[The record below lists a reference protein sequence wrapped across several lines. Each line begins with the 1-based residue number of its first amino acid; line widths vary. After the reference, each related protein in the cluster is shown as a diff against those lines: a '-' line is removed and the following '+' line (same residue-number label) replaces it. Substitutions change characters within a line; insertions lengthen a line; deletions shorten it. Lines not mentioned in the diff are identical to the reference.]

1 MAVVTEKVDERI
13 LRLLGLEF
21 VFDLDYGTYLSL
33 INGAIVAGK
42 NRLPAEELALL
53 SNEKKRIRSKQ
64 GRFKPK
70 KQKITADKI
79 ATTKFLKPSV
89 QPISSP
95 LVAPSQV
102 QAPQV
107 QSVDLSPLQEP
118 LDSIKNTLSEF
129 LRFRKGSDE
138 QERRGYE
145 AQRRAKG
152 EALLEN
158 TQKGMSAVSNAVQTF
173 ISPFQGIMDRIWR
186 FIFFTLLGRTFTQL
200 IDWFKDPNNIK
211 KVETLQRFFKDWW
224 PTLLGAAVLF
234 FTPFGRFV
242 RGVLRIV
249 GGLTG
254 KLVAQIPKIGGA
266 INALRLVVARH
277 PLLASLAIGS
287 AAVAGAVTYFNQQ
300 QQKEAESP
308 EEVDAQQQVQ
318 QFSSGGSVLKSLF
331 GINQV
336 SPYTQLFGYGGI
348 TNDTG
353 QRVSGFGPDTQL
365 IAAQPGE
372 IVINKRTVDA
382 VGADTFLT
390 MNRYYGGPG
399 ANQPKMGRM
408 FNTGG
413 QVPKYGES
421 LKYRSPI
428 PGYPNYQQPKD
439 KYGAFY
445 AKIYRLA
452 KAYGDLFP
460 EVTAAQAA
468 EKSGYGSS
476 HLAKKAN
483 NLFGQDAPKGVA
495 GYKYMD
501 PVEGREHN
509 AMMFKSLEESVAYR
523 VRKWKKHYG
532 GAQTPEQAIINI
544 AKSGYNPHAPYPG
557 KIISLMREQ
566 GIEPNLPNPL
576 RSSAAAKPKP
586 KNEKEKQK
594 ESDPQRPW
602 YDPFGWF
609 GGAAGAVQKKKD
621 GGIFNIT
628 NNTGFDIPSWAFSG
642 AGIDSQFVPLAL
654 QPGEQGGILTKKAV
668 ENGAVPAFENL
679 LAQFDPNS
687 NPAKSLNY
695 RADPKIPEIKPLNK
709 ENGGVTYLPD
719 IVQSASGGTG
729 GAGGGG
735 GPQVPLFSA
744 ISPKSARATQ
754 IVIYGIKSV

>member
-1 MAVVTEKVDERI
+1 MPTVTEKVDERI

-21 VFDLDYGTYLSL
+21 VFDLDYGTYVSL
-33 INGAIVAGK
+33 LNGAIVAGK
-42 NRLPAEELALL
+42 NKLPAEELALL
-53 SNEKKRIRSKQ
+53 SNEKKRIARKQ

-95 LVAPSQV
+95 LAAPSQV

-118 LDSIKNTLSEF
+118 LESIKNTLSQF
-129 LRFRKGSDE
+129 LSFRKGSDE

-145 AQRRAKG
+145 AQRRSKR
-152 EALLEN
+152 EAILEN

-186 FIFFTLLGRTFTQL
+186 FIFFTLLGRAFTQL
-200 IDWFKDPNNIK
+200 IGWFSDPNNIK
-211 KVETLQRFFKDWW
+211 KVQTLQRFFKDWW

-234 FTPFGRFV
+234 FTPFGRLV
-242 RGVLRIV
+242 RTVLRIV

-254 KLVAQIPKIGGA
+254 RLVAQIPKIGGA
-266 INALRLVVARH
+266 INALRLVMARH
-277 PLLASLAIGS
+277 PLLAGLAIGT
-287 AAVAGAVTYFNQQ
+287 AAVAGAAAYFNQQ

-308 EEVDAQQQVQ
+308 EEVDAQQQVER
-318 QFSSGGSVLKSLF
+318 FSSGGSILRSLF

-336 SPYTQLFGYGGI
+336 NPYTQLFGYGGI

-382 VGADTFLT
+382 VGAGTFLD

-413 QVPKYGES
+413 QVEGVENKPS
-421 LKYRSPI
+421 LINPRAIYIYNRLISNGLSPTAAKGIVSNIGVETNYTYNPSTSQQGGGLGRGLVQWQSGGRFDKSKSNLVDFAKSRKSNWNSLRTQVDFIVHELNNQPDFI
-428 PGYPNYQQPKD
+428 PVRRKLNRVKNPQEAIELFLGGYQQK
-439 KYGAFY
+439 KVSNLNERLEVGQQLQQKIGA
-445 AKIYRLA
+445 
-452 KAYGDLFP
+452 
-460 EVTAAQAA
+460 T
-468 EKSGYGSS
+468 
-476 HLAKKAN
+476 
-483 NLFGQDAPKGVA
+483 
-495 GYKYMD
+495 
-501 PVEGREHN
+501 
-509 AMMFKSLEESVAYR
+509 
-523 VRKWKKHYG
+523 
-532 GAQTPEQAIINI
+532 
-544 AKSGYNPHAPYPG
+544 
-557 KIISLMREQ
+557 
-566 GIEPNLPNPL
+566 
-576 RSSAAAKPKP
+576 KPKP
-586 KNEKEKQK
+586 KEK
-594 ESDPQRPW
+594 ESDAQRPW

-609 GGAAGAVQKKKD
+609 GGAAAVQKKKD
-621 GGIFNIT
+621 GGTVPIT
-628 NNTGFDIPSWAFSG
+628 NNTGFNIPSWSFPG

-695 RADPKIPEIKPLNK
+695 RADPKIPEIKPLNR

-729 GAGGGG
+729 GGAGG

-754 IVIYGIKSV
+754 IVTYGIKSA